1 MQMHGVDRDTATS
14 RATGAHNCPRCSRW
28 RSNGVSWNESR
39 SVQLDDSHLALAA
52 LDGLDLGVIVCAP
65 AGDRVLLANETARK
79 LTDELGQPA
88 LQAALRDAITSSLTT
103 AVRLALPSG
112 RRVFVRT
119 RRLRDGWL
127 VTLRGE
133 VLREDDLVDLLR
145 RFGLS
150 LRERQVIALVRV
162 GHTNEHIGRE
172 LGISEGTVKQYLN
185 GVFKTFDVHSRGE
198 LVALIEQIAREP
210 LTP

>member
-1 MQMHGVDRDTATS
+1 MA
-14 RATGAHNCPRCSRW
+14 
-28 RSNGVSWNESR
+28 
-39 SVQLDDSHLALAA
+39 LDDSHLALEA
-52 LDGLDLGVIVCAP
+52 LDGLDVGVIVCAP
-65 AGDRVLLANETARK
+65 SGDRVLLANETARR
-79 LTDELGQPA
+79 LTDELDVRA
-88 LQAALRDAITSSLTT
+88 LQAALRDAITSALTS
-103 AVRLALPSG
+103 AVRIALPSG

-150 LRERQVIALVRV
+150 LRERQVIALVRA
-162 GHTNEHIGRE
+162 GHSNEHVARE
-172 LGISEGTVKQYLN
+172 LGISVGTVKQYLN

-198 LVALIEQIAREP
+198 LVALIERIARDHI
-210 LTP
+210 TP

>member
-1 MQMHGVDRDTATS
+1 M
-14 RATGAHNCPRCSRW
+14 
-28 RSNGVSWNESR
+28 
-39 SVQLDDSHLALAA
+39 QLDDSHLALAA
-52 LDGLDLGVIVCAP
+52 LDGLELGVIVCAP
-65 AGDRVLLANETARK
+65 AGDRVLLANETARR
-79 LTDELGQPA
+79 LTDELGQLA

-145 RFGLS
+145 RFGVS
-150 LRERQVIALVRV
+150 LRERQVIALVRS

-198 LVALIEQIAREP
+198 LVALIERLAREQ